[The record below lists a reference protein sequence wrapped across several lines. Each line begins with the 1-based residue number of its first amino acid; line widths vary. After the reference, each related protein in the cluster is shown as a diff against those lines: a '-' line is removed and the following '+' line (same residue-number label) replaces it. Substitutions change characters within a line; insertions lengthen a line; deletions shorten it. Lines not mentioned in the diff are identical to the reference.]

1 LAGSCLAA
9 GCRCVPVS
17 VVVLV
22 DDSLRAPGGRYSPG
36 VLGYRVDAFRGSWWL
51 LGVCSPAGLAPVWP
65 G

>member
-1 LAGSCLAA
+1 MAGSCLAA

-22 DDSLRAPGGRYSPG
+22 DDSLRHVGRSLAGG